1 MDPFAIPRPPA
12 DRPLL
17 GRTILVVEDS
27 LMACEAMR
35 LLGLR
40 SGARMRRAG
49 DLAQAD
55 RHLKVWRPSAV
66 IVDIGLPDGSGA
78 DLIGRLAA
86 EGRAGTALIGTSGDP
101 GAMEA
106 AMEAGADGFIAKPV
120 SSLAVFQEAVLA
132 HLPPEAQPR
141 GPRAL
146 PSEVVDLDPDALAD
160 DLAHV
165 ADLIGAGRG
174 RASEIPVA
182 YLSQF
187 LASVARDAGD
197 GDLAGAAVR
206 LAAPEGPPLPD
217 RLATLRGLVAARI
230 PPAA

>member
-1 MDPFAIPRPPA
+1 MDPFAIARPPA

-49 DLAQAD
+49 GLAQAH
-55 RHLKVWRPSAV
+55 RHLRVWRPSAV

-78 DLIGRLAA
+78 DLIADLRA
-86 EGRAGTALIGTSGDP
+86 EGRAETAVIGTSGDP

-106 AMEAGADGFIAKPV
+106 AMEAGADGFMAKPV
-120 SSLAVFQEAVLA
+120 SSLAVFQESILA
-132 HLPPEAQPR
+132 HLPPEARPI

-146 PSEVVDLDPDALAD
+146 PNDMIEIDADALVD

-165 ADLIGAGRG
+165 ADLIEGRDDV
-174 RASEIPVA
+174 PVA

-197 GDLAGAAVR
+197 SDLAGAADLLGR
-206 LAAPEGPPLPD
+206 PDGPPLSD
-217 RLATLRGLVAARI
+217 RLAQLRGLVEARLV
-230 PPAA
+230 PAA

>member
-1 MDPFAIPRPPA
+1 MDPFPIPRPPA

-17 GRTILVVEDS
+17 GRTILLVEDS

-55 RHLKVWRPSAV
+55 RHLRVWRPSAV

-78 DLIGRLAA
+78 DLIARLAS
-86 EGRAGTALIGTSGDP
+86 GRNRPDALIGASGDP

-106 AMEAGADGFIAKPV
+106 AMEAGADGFVAKPV
-120 SSLAVFQEAVLA
+120 SSLAVFQEAILA
-132 HLPPEAQPR
+132 HLPAEAQPL

-146 PSEVVDLDPDALAD
+146 PTGTIDLQPEDLAD

-165 ADLIGAGRG
+165 AGLIDA
-174 RASEIPVA
+174 RAAPREVPVA
-182 YLSQF
+182 YLAQF
-187 LASVARDAGD
+187 LASIARDAGD
-197 GDLAGAAVR
+197 REIAGLAAQ
-206 LAAPEGPPLPD
+206 LAAPEGPPLDQRLD
-217 RLATLRGLVAARI
+217 RLRGLVRARI
-230 PPAA
+230 GAAA